1 MASPTTTEAEEP
13 DDWHLAGEARAGD
26 ESAYA
31 SLIERHQGAI
41 HAFIY
46 RHINDAETARDLAQE
61 VFVKAW
67 FALGRARPKA
77 QFTTWLFQI
86 AINLCRDEAKSKTF
100 RQGQIT
106 DSIVRESFTA
116 GEYERDLPDHAAA
129 PDEAVAGSE
138 TARLLDSEIA
148 RLPAD
153 LREAFLLGAVDGW
166 RHKEI
171 AAALGIT
178 PKTVEVRIYRARKI
192 LTERLS
198 ARGLIDEFLS

>member
-1 MASPTTTEAEEP
+1 MATTTISEPSEP
-13 DDWHLAGEARAGD
+13 DDWQLASEARAGD

-31 SLIERHQGAI
+31 VLIERHQAAI

-116 GEYERDLPDHAAA
+116 GDYERDLPDHAASPA
-129 PDEAVAGSE
+129 QAAVSSEAMGA
-138 TARLLDSEIA
+138 LDSEIA

-171 AAALGIT
+171 ATALGVT
-178 PKTVEVRIYRARKI
+178 AKTVEVRIYRARKI
-192 LTERLS
+192 LSERLS
-198 ARGLIDEFLS
+198 SSGFVDEFPS